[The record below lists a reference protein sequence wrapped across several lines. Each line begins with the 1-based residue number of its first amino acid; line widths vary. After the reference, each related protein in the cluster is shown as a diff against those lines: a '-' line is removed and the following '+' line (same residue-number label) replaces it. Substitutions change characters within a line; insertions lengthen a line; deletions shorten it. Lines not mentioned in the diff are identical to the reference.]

1 MILEGQPLYPE
12 PIQAKGLLFIGD
24 PHVSSNRPGR
34 RKDPSWPAPILA
46 KLERCVEIANERQLV
61 PVFSGDIFDEPI
73 ERNEALKTRL
83 ARLMK
88 RFWML
93 PITNVGN
100 HDMSGSRLSDADS
113 LAYLAVC
120 DGIDAVAVSGAV
132 CVVDVD
138 GRKVGLGMTPYGQE
152 IPRTVEGAFVGIAPK
167 LDSVIWVTH
176 HDIAFQENY
185 PGAVKPFPIEGCDVV
200 LNGHVHNLKTA
211 EKAGGTVWRNLGNIN
226 RKSADLIDQEPQAW
240 AISWDGVATGMALPH
255 AKDVFDMTGRLVQAV
270 SAPQVVKVEES
281 VFVTLLQAETAGQ
294 MAQSADGSVLLEE
307 IEEKFERDKTPPA
320 IRAIVLSLLRESTGG
335 TARVPQGEI
344 AEAAGVDS

>member
-12 PIQAKGLLFIGD
+12 PIQAKGILFIGD
-24 PHVSSNRPGR
+24 PHISSNRPGR
-34 RKDPSWPAPILA
+34 RKDASWPAPILA
-46 KLERCVEIANERQLV
+46 KLERCVEVANERELV
-61 PVFSGDIFDEPI
+61 PVFAGDIFDEPI
-73 ERNEALKTRL
+73 ERNEALKTRI

-100 HDMSGSRLSDADS
+100 HDISGSRLSDADS

-132 CVVDVD
+132 CVIDVD

-152 IPRTVEGAFVGIAPK
+152 IPRSVEGAFDGIAK
-167 LDSVIWVTH
+167 GVDSVIWVTH

-185 PGAVKPFPIEGCDVV
+185 PGAVKPFPIVGCDVV

-211 EKAGGTVWRNLGNIN
+211 ERVGKTTWRNLGNIN

-240 AISWDGVATGMALPH
+240 AIAWDGAATGIALPH
-255 AKDVFDMTGRLVQAV
+255 DKDVFDMTGRLVQAA
-270 SAPQVVKVEES
+270 SAPAVVKVEES
-281 VFVTLLQAETAGQ
+281 VFVTLLHAESAGQ
-294 MAQSADGSVLLEE
+294 MAQSADGSVLMEE
-307 IEEKFERDKTPPA
+307 IDAKCERDKTSPA
-320 IRAIVLSLLRESTGG
+320 VRAIVLALLREATG
-335 TARVPQGEI
+335 ARAPQGE
-344 AEAAGVDS
+344 AEEAAGVDS